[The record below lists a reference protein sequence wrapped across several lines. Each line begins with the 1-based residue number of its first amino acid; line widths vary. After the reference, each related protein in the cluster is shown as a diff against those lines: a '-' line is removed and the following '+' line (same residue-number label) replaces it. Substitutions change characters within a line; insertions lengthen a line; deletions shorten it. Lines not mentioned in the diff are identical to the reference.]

1 MVLIDALSITNPQ
14 YIKKNIYDF
23 ANHQILT
30 PTPMTKLKLMLSQ
43 WLASVTRKL
52 QNNFY
57 LYLSALLTVM
67 VLLDASLF
75 HVGENMRD
83 RAFDFMVKNRI
94 VVPKADPEIVIVDI
108 NEASLSAMAKEYG
121 RWPWPR
127 QVFGEF
133 VENIEAQQPKA
144 IVFDILFSDA
154 DVYNP
159 DSDTYFNDVIAGTN
173 NTFFPI
179 LRLSEASDNLSKIT
193 PDMIP
198 GITRTPQ
205 DTSVPITP
213 MTAKPIAVVLP
224 HFDAALNTKH
234 LGTHNIYPDKDG
246 IVRQYRLWSD
256 ENGWRLPALPLIV
269 GNFTHINPTA
279 ALPQD
284 MLINWRGK
292 PFTYQFSTFSDVYTD
307 MASKVKKRSPNEF
320 TNKIVIIGSTAPSLF
335 DLKATAMAK
344 AHPGVEILATA
355 IDNVKH
361 NDYLKVWHGKTPYIL
376 MSLLL
381 IWLTAL
387 AFYRNIDRDKVT
399 AIFSGSQIGLLV
411 ISYLAINFTNVY
423 LDITGP
429 ITWAVMYFSVAKIYA
444 LANERALQR
453 LLANDI
459 ESGKKGT
466 AVLLM
471 PIVIESK
478 ESLSDGI
485 LKKLQNKIEDRCLL
499 ATKVE
504 YLKGTQSGIW
514 GLFGDMFTV
523 SWAYHHDDKIEAEKV
538 HEDASQ
544 LGLQLKSLLVSTGI
558 PNDTAV
564 RYIQHVGVLNAERPM
579 DSQWRGL
586 FAKAILKLDALD

>member
-1 MVLIDALSITNPQ
+1 
-14 YIKKNIYDF
+14 
-23 ANHQILT
+23 
-30 PTPMTKLKLMLSQ
+30 MTKLKLLISQ

-52 QNNFY
+52 SNNFY
-57 LYLSALLTVM
+57 LYLSTVLTVL
-67 VLLDASLF
+67 VLLDASVF

-83 RAFDFMVKNRI
+83 RAFDLMVKNRVI
-94 VVPKADPEIVIVDI
+94 TPKPDPEIVIVDI

-159 DSDTYFNDVIAGTN
+159 DSDTYFNDVIAGTT

-179 LRLSEASDNLSKIT
+179 LRLSEASDYLSKIT

-198 GITRTPQ
+198 GINRIPQVAGSNLTATP
-205 DTSVPITP
+205 S
-213 MTAKPIAVVLP
+213 KPIAVVLP
-224 HFDAALNTKH
+224 HFDAVLNTKH
-234 LGTHNIYPDKDG
+234 LGTHNIYPDGDG
-246 IVRQYRLWSD
+246 IVRQYRLWHD
-256 ENGWRLPALPLIV
+256 ENGWRIPSLPLVV
-269 GNFTHINPTA
+269 GNFTQLNPA
-279 ALPQD
+279 ATLPQD

-292 PFTYQFSTFSDVYTD
+292 PFTYQFATFSDVYTD
-307 MASKVKKRSPNEF
+307 MANKVKKRAPNEF

-344 AHPGVEILATA
+344 AHPGVEILATT
-355 IDNVKH
+355 IDNIKH

-399 AIFSGSQIGLLV
+399 TVFSSSQLGLLV
-411 ISYLAINFTNVY
+411 ISYLVINLTNTY
-423 LDITGP
+423 LDLTGP
-429 ITWAVMYFSVAKIYA
+429 ITWAVMYFSIAKIYA

-471 PIVIESK
+471 PIVILSK
-478 ESLSDGI
+478 ESLSDGM
-485 LKKLQNKIEDRCLL
+485 LKKLQQRVEQQCTLS
-499 ATKVE
+499 ATVE
-504 YLKGTQSGIW
+504 FLKGTQSGIW
-514 GLFGDMFTV
+514 GLFTDMLMV
-523 SWAYHHDDKIEAEKV
+523 NWAYHHDDATEAAKV
-538 HEDASQ
+538 AQDAEQ
-544 LGLQLKSLLVSTGI
+544 LGLQLKGLLLNTGM
-558 PNDTAV
+558 PNDTSV
-564 RYIQHVGVLNAERPM
+564 RYTQHIGVLNAEKPL

-586 FAKAILKLDALD
+586 FAQAVIKLDISS

>member
-1 MVLIDALSITNPQ
+1 
-14 YIKKNIYDF
+14 
-23 ANHQILT
+23 
-30 PTPMTKLKLMLSQ
+30 MTKLKILISQ

-52 QNNFY
+52 RNNFY
-57 LYLSALLTVM
+57 LYLSTLLTIL

-83 RAFDFMVKNRI
+83 RAFDLMVKNRI
-94 VVPKADPEIVIVDI
+94 MVPKADPDIVIVDI

-159 DSDTYFNDVIAGTN
+159 DSDTYFNDVIAGTT

-179 LRLSEASDNLSKIT
+179 LRLSAASDNLSKIT
-193 PDMIP
+193 PEMIP
-198 GITRTPQ
+198 GIKRIPQ
-205 DTSVPITP
+205 ATDTTLPS
-213 MTAKPIAVVLP
+213 KPIAVVLP
-224 HFDAALNTKH
+224 HFEAALNTKH
-234 LGTHNIYPDKDG
+234 LGTHNIYPDADG
-246 IVRQYRLWSD
+246 IVRQYRLWQD
-256 ENGWRLPALPLIV
+256 ESGWRIPSLPLIV
-269 GNFTHINPTA
+269 GNFVNMNPA
-279 ALPQD
+279 ATPPQD

-292 PFTYQFSTFSDVYTD
+292 PFTYQYATFSDVYTD
-307 MASKVKKRSPNEF
+307 MANKVKKRAPNEF

-344 AHPGVEILATA
+344 AYPGVEILATA

-361 NDYLKVWHGKTPYIL
+361 HDYLKVWRGKTPYIL
-376 MSLLL
+376 LSLLL

-387 AFYRNIDRDKVT
+387 AFYRNVDRDKVT
-399 AIFSGSQIGLLV
+399 TVFSSSQIGLLA
-411 ISYLAINFTNVY
+411 ISYIVINLTNTY

-429 ITWAVMYFSVAKIYA
+429 IAWAVMYFSVAKIYA

-459 ESGKKGT
+459 ESGKQGT
-466 AVLLM
+466 AILLM
-471 PIVIESK
+471 PIVIAGK
-478 ESLSDGI
+478 ESLSDGM
-485 LKKLQNKIEDRCLL
+485 LKKLQQR
-499 ATKVE
+499 VE
-504 YLKGTQSGIW
+504 RHCTQPITVEFLKGTQSGIW
-514 GLFGDMFTV
+514 GLFSDMLMV
-523 SWAYHHDDKIEAEKV
+523 NWAYQHDDEAQAAKV
-538 HEDASQ
+538 QQDATQ
-544 LGLQLKSLLVSTGI
+544 LGLQLKALLQNAGMPS
-558 PNDTAV
+558 NTAV
-564 RYIQHVGVLNAERPM
+564 RYTQYIGVLNAEKSL

-586 FAKAILKLDALD
+586 FAQAIIKLDSLS

>member
-1 MVLIDALSITNPQ
+1 
-14 YIKKNIYDF
+14 
-23 ANHQILT
+23 
-30 PTPMTKLKLMLSQ
+30 MTKLKLLISQ

-52 QNNFY
+52 SNNFY
-57 LYLSALLTVM
+57 LYLSAVLTVL
-67 VLLDASLF
+67 VLLDASVF

-83 RAFDFMVKNRI
+83 RAFDLMVKNRI
-94 VVPKADPEIVIVDI
+94 ITPKPDPEIVIVDI

-159 DSDTYFNDVIAGTN
+159 DSDTYFNDVIAGTT

-179 LRLSEASDNLSKIT
+179 LRLSEASDYLSKIT

-198 GITRTPQ
+198 GINRIPQVVGSNLTATP
-205 DTSVPITP
+205 S
-213 MTAKPIAVVLP
+213 KPIAVVLP
-224 HFDAALNTKH
+224 HFDAVLNTKH
-234 LGTHNIYPDKDG
+234 LGTHNIYPDGDG
-246 IVRQYRLWSD
+246 IVRQYRLWHD
-256 ENGWRLPALPLIV
+256 ENGWRIPSLPLVV
-269 GNFTHINPTA
+269 GNFTQLNPA
-279 ALPQD
+279 ATLPQD

-292 PFTYQFSTFSDVYTD
+292 PFTYQFATFSDVYTD
-307 MASKVKKRSPNEF
+307 MANKVKKRAPNEF

-335 DLKATAMAK
+335 DLKATAMAE
-344 AHPGVEILATA
+344 AHPGVEILATT
-355 IDNVKH
+355 IDNIKH
-361 NDYLKVWHGKTPYIL
+361 NDYLKVWRGKTPYIL

-399 AIFSGSQIGLLV
+399 TVFSSSQLGLLV
-411 ISYLAINFTNVY
+411 ISYLVINLTNTY

-429 ITWAVMYFSVAKIYA
+429 ITWAVMYFSIAKIYA

-459 ESGKKGT
+459 ESGKKGM

-471 PIVIESK
+471 PIVILSK
-478 ESLSDGI
+478 ESLSDGM
-485 LKKLQNKIEDRCLL
+485 LKKLQQQVEQQCTLP
-499 ATKVE
+499 ATVE
-504 YLKGTQSGIW
+504 FLKGTQSGIW
-514 GLFGDMFTV
+514 GLFTDMLMV
-523 SWAYHHDDKIEAEKV
+523 NWAYHHDDATEAAKV
-538 HEDASQ
+538 AQDAEQ
-544 LGLQLKSLLVSTGI
+544 LGLQLKSLLLNAGMPT
-558 PNDTAV
+558 DTSV
-564 RYIQHVGVLNAERPM
+564 RYTQHVGVLNAEKPL

-586 FAKAILKLDALD
+586 FAQAVIKLDISS